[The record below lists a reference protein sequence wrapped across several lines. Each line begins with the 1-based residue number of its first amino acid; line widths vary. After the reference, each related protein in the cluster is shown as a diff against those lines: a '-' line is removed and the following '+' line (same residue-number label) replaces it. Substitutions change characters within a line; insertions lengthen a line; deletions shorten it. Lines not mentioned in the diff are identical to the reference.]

1 MDSTGRQ
8 FCATKAKVGLM
19 AIMVLELLHDELGE
33 IQRTKQEKLCTLEG
47 RGYLGP
53 VLGRINPSHS
63 KSYGDRV
70 SGEGKTF
77 GRAIARFK
85 CRC

>member
-1 MDSTGRQ
+1 
-8 FCATKAKVGLM
+8 VGLIV
-19 AIMVLELLHDELGE
+19 IMVLELLLDDLRE

-47 RGYLGP
+47 RGNLGP
-53 VLGRINPSHS
+53 VLGRINPSQL

-70 SGEGKTF
+70 SGEAKTF